1 LIGSFITSLNELLTG
16 SSWGVINPKKVPGG
30 KKAKKG
36 YQNSGV
42 IHKMGVTVEK
52 YVGSLA
58 VVLECSA

>member
-1 LIGSFITSLNELLTG
+1 
-16 SSWGVINPKKVPGG
+16 VINPKKVPGG